1 MNVIPR
7 PHSVDLLPGE
17 VIWTSPLRVMVDED
31 LGEAVSTF
39 ATDLAATV
47 GWKVDR
53 VFSELE
59 ADLRI
64 SSDSSQPPEGFTLR
78 VGDGVVVS
86 AADGAGLSYAFQFLR
101 QLCPPTTFASGS
113 HLDEWRIPALTVVDS
128 PQYPWR
134 GVHLDVARHFFS
146 VEDVERLIDLLGL
159 HRLNHLHLHLND
171 DQGWR
176 VEVPSWPRLTEV
188 GAWRRSSP
196 IGHEREGRDDG
207 VPHGGFYTREDIER
221 LRARAA
227 LRWVTL
233 VPEIDLPGHAQAV
246 LAAYPEFAVT
256 SEPLEVWTRWGIS
269 ENVLNVEE
277 ATLDFAESVV
287 RDVAALFPGSPFHIG
302 GDECPTTQ
310 WESSAAARAIMAE
323 RHLQDPRELQGLFTR
338 RLTHTL
344 QQLGHEVLAW
354 DEVLDAEVPDGTVI
368 VAWRD
373 VAKGV
378 EAAERGLE
386 VVMAPMQWVY
396 FDWLNSASPA
406 EPVAIAPAPAVS
418 TLEHVYE
425 FSVVPEE
432 IPGPLEAKVRGAQ
445 AELWTEYITNRD
457 HLDYMAFPRLCAFAE
472 VVWGTAGSFDEFR
485 SRLGEHLERL
495 TALGVRYRPLDD
507 AV

>member
-1 MNVIPR
+1 VNVIPR
-7 PHSVDLLPGE
+7 PHSVELLPGE
-17 VIWTSPLRVMVDED
+17 VIWKSPLRVMVDED
-31 LGEAVSTF
+31 LAKVVSTF

-53 VFSELE
+53 VFSEAE

-78 VGDGVVVS
+78 VGGGVVVS

-113 HLDEWRIPALTVVDS
+113 HLDEWRIPALGVVDS

-146 VEDVERLIDLLGL
+146 VEDVERLIDLLAL

-196 IGHEREGRDDG
+196 SGHEREGRDDG

-277 ATLDFAESVV
+277 TTLDFAESVV

-302 GDECPTTQ
+302 ETSVPLPSVKATPRPGRSWPSVTSKIR
-310 WESSAAARAIMAE
+310 ESC
-323 RHLQDPRELQGLFTR
+323 
-338 RLTHTL
+338 
-344 QQLGHEVLAW
+344 
-354 DEVLDAEVPDGTVI
+354 
-368 VAWRD
+368 RD
-373 VAKGV
+373 
-378 EAAERGLE
+378 
-386 VVMAPMQWVY
+386 
-396 FDWLNSASPA
+396 SSP
-406 EPVAIAPAPAVS
+406 
-418 TLEHVYE
+418 
-425 FSVVPEE
+425 
-432 IPGPLEAKVRGAQ
+432 GG
-445 AELWTEYITNRD
+445 
-457 HLDYMAFPRLCAFAE
+457 
-472 VVWGTAGSFDEFR
+472 
-485 SRLGEHLERL
+485 
-495 TALGVRYRPLDD
+495 
-507 AV
+507 